1 MKRKTLLIVD
11 DIELNRAILYEL
23 FHNKYTILEA
33 ENGKEALQLIEA
45 HADEL
50 SVVLLDVVMPVMD
63 GIEMLRHFNSQ
74 WLNIIPVIL
83 ITAENNESTALA
95 GYNLGVADIINKPFN
110 PEIVSRRVENVI
122 ELFVTE
128 NLSEAE

>member
-110 PEIVSRRVENVI
+110 P
-122 ELFVTE
+122 
-128 NLSEAE
+128 

>member
-1 MKRKTLLIVD
+1 MSPERRLAMKRKTLLIVD

-50 SVVLLDVVMPVMD
+50 
-63 GIEMLRHFNSQ
+63 
-74 WLNIIPVIL
+74 
-83 ITAENNESTALA
+83 
-95 GYNLGVADIINKPFN
+95 
-110 PEIVSRRVENVI
+110 
-122 ELFVTE
+122 
-128 NLSEAE
+128 